1 MIWLAVLSAA
11 AEEPARDWE
20 ARVSG
25 DLKSFFTATLPYDH
39 LLMPDAPTGQGIFDA
54 RLKLDAGFGDAFTF
68 QAHQTV
74 TALTASSVATGTS
87 TGVGLQAP
95 EAIKLSWTAF
105 DDDLTLRGRVDRLS
119 LKWSTDG
126 FDLTVGRQPITFGH
140 ANVFTPLDLVNPF
153 NPAVIDQEYKPG
165 VDAVRADLYAGV
177 ASQLTFA
184 GAYAGGWN
192 RDGLVL
198 ALYGQSTIRVTDVGL
213 FLGSIQGDTVFGTTV
228 VTSLGAVGLTSDV
241 TLTLPADDA
250 DPFVRGT
257 IGAFFRPTTT
267 TTVTVEAY
275 VQTLGAT
282 TPDTLLRTTADPRFA
297 RGELWLMGAV
307 YGAAAVS
314 QEITPTI
321 VASVALIANPLDP
334 SGFIAPS
341 VNWSVDENVDVSLG
355 GFVGI
360 GARPDDLDPLALLG
374 PTGPVEPSELTYL
387 NSEFGTYPGVVFA
400 QARVYF

>member
-1 MIWLAVLSAA
+1 MIWLAAVTAA
-11 AEEPARDWE
+11 AEEPAQDWNT
-20 ARVSG
+20 RVSG
-25 DLKSFFTATLPYDH
+25 DLKSFFTATLPYEH

-74 TALTASSVATGTS
+74 TALTASPGAATTS

-95 EAIKLSWTAF
+95 EAIDLSWTAF
-105 DDDLTLRGRVDRLS
+105 DDDLTVRGRVDRLS
-119 LKWSTDG
+119 LKWSTNG

-140 ANVFTPLDLVNPF
+140 ASVFTPLDLVNPF

-177 ASQLTFA
+177 ASQLTLA
-184 GAYAGGWN
+184 GAYAGDWS

-198 ALYGQSTIRVTDVGL
+198 ALYGQSTIGVTDVGL
-213 FLGSIQGDTVFGTTV
+213 FAASVQGDTVFGTTV
-228 VTSLGAVGLTSDV
+228 VTSVGAVGVTSDV
-241 TLTLPADDA
+241 TLTLPADEA

-257 IGAFFRPTTT
+257 LGAFFRPTNTT
-267 TTVTVEAY
+267 TITVEGY

-282 TPDTLLRTTADPRFA
+282 SPDELLRTTADPRFV
-297 RGELWLMGAV
+297 RGELWLMGAL

-321 VASVALIANPLDP
+321 NANVALIANPLDP

-341 VNWSVDENVDVSLG
+341 IGWSVDDNVDVSLG
-355 GFVGI
+355 GFVGL
-360 GARPDDLDPLALLG
+360 GARPDDLEPVDLLG
-374 PTGPVEPSELTYL
+374 DPTQLTYL

-400 QARVYF
+400 QARIYF